1 MLFFLAEVLKTILLA
16 QDLLCN
22 FHLKSGV
29 PKLCLKLDLANAFDS
44 VKWGFLE
51 AAFHSLSFHNISL
64 PSSCVKKLSFSI
76 LINGQAVG
84 TPRVLGN
91 CDKCAHCLLTFTL
104 VMEFFSAMM
113 NTCVDSM
120 LIPTPHTRSCM
131 AITHVMFA
139 GDLVVPSKC
148 SATTAYNLKMFL
160 DNFEKFSGWQ

>member
-1 MLFFLAEVLKTILLA
+1 MLLFLAEVLKTILLA

-84 TPRVLGN
+84 YSKSTRKLRQVCPLSPYFHTCHGVFLCYDEYMCGLYAYTN
-91 CDKCAHCLLTFTL
+91 STYKILYGDFTSY
-104 VMEFFSAMM
+104 V
-113 NTCVDSM
+113 C
-120 LIPTPHTRSCM
+120 R
-131 AITHVMFA
+131 
-139 GDLVVPSKC
+139 
-148 SATTAYNLKMFL
+148 
-160 DNFEKFSGWQ
+160 